1 MTPGQEE
8 MIKDLEDLLTR
19 AKAWEF
25 LTPNPKKDKKPI
37 FALRE
42 TLSDIAARAIYGKY
56 NQ

>member
-8 MIKDLEDLLTR
+8 MIKDLEDLLAR

-25 LTPNPKKDKKPI
+25 LISNPKDKKPI
-37 FALRE
+37 FAFRD
-42 TLSDIAARAIYGKY
+42 TLSDMNARAIYGKY